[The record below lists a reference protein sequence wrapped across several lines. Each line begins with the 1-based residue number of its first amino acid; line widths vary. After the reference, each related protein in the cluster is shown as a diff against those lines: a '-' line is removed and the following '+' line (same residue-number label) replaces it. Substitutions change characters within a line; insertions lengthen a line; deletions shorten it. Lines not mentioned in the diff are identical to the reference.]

1 MRLRPVLRENDEGG
15 DTDRIGALS
24 DGVVA
29 IALTVLA
36 LTLTVPTVGGSP
48 QQLWA
53 ALVLNGR
60 EYVTFLF
67 SFWLIAQLWM
77 VHRRVLPHFSAIPAA
92 VAWWNFLYLGAIVVL
107 PSTANL
113 LTDNS
118 DNPVAVT
125 LFAANLVLSSLG
137 LQMMSVAA
145 RRAGVLTGFDDESW
159 ARNRVRALTILAV
172 PLLVIAV
179 SWFDASTAEW
189 LFALMFFQEVP
200 AALISRARSRR
211 S

>member
-1 MRLRPVLRENDEGG
+1 
-15 DTDRIGALS
+15 
-24 DGVVA
+24 
-29 IALTVLA
+29 VLA
-36 LTLTVPTVGGSP
+36 LTLTVPTVGDSP
-48 QQLWA
+48 GQLWA
-53 ALVLNGR
+53 ALAQNAR
-60 EYVTFLF
+60 EYITFLF

-77 VHRRVLPHFSAIPAA
+77 AHRRVLPHFSAIPAA

-113 LTDNS
+113 LGGNG

-125 LFAANLVLSSLG
+125 VFAANLVLSTLG

-145 RRAGVLTGFDDESW
+145 RRAGVLTGYDDGSW
-159 ARNRVRALTILAV
+159 ARNRARAVILLGV
-172 PLLVIAV
+172 PVLVIAV

-189 LFALMFFQEVP
+189 LFALMFLQEVP
-200 AALISRARSRR
+200 GALLDRTRARR